1 MSNAAQRSNR
11 VLIVATIM
19 LATFMVAIEATIVAT
34 AMPRIVGELG
44 GFSYYSWVF
53 SAFLLAQSTTTVIYG
68 KLSDIFGRKPVLIGG
83 ILIFLVGSLLCGLA
97 WSMMSLVLFRLLQ
110 GLGAG
115 AIQPVTTTIIGDL
128 FKLEERGRVQGFMAT
143 VWATSA
149 VVGPLAGGIIVD
161 NISWAWIFWINLP
174 IGVISIIAFM
184 IFLKEDV
191 AHKQA
196 KIDYLGSVLF
206 SISIVALLVMLTET
220 DASAWIL
227 ISLFAVFVIAGILF
241 LAQEKRAPE
250 PIISIPLWSRRLIA
264 TSNAATLLAGMALIG
279 LSTILPLYV
288 QGVLGRSPLVAGFT
302 LTMLVVGWPLA
313 VMLSGRFYRAFGIQ
327 RTLRVGSLMFPFRRL
342 FPVVP
347 DTGKL
352 ADRCRR
358 RLLLHGLRH
367 GSHQP
372 HQHRAG
378 AGQRRMVDARQRH
391 GLDHLFPQPRQY
403 ARRHRARRHP
413 QCRHQPLCERR
424 GGGGPARGAEP
435 ADRALGARRRSGD
448 PLRLQCGPALELL
461 GRGRRRGADLLHHL
475 ADPGRAQP
483 EARGG
488 GSARKRGGL
497 ALSGSACGSAE
508 MLRFHTDGLCWES
521 CRTMSVFVLLLGF
534 PGVGKLTIA
543 KELGSLISAKIVDNH
558 WFNNPILRLLDE
570 EQDRSAAEGHMGVH
584 WQGPAGRP
592 GCNHRL

>member
-19 LATFMVAIEATIVAT
+19 VATFMVAIEATIVAT
-34 AMPRIVGELG
+34 AMPRIVGQLG

-83 ILIFLVGSLLCGLA
+83 ILIFLVGSALCGFA

-115 AIQPVTTTIIGDL
+115 AIQPVTMTIIGDL
-128 FKLEERGRVQGFMAT
+128 FKLEERGRVQGAMAT

-174 IGVISIIAFM
+174 IGIISIIAFM
-184 IFLKEDV
+184 VFLKEDV

-227 ISLFAVFVIAGILF
+227 LSLFAVFIVSGILF

-313 VMLSGRFYRAFGIQ
+313 VMLSSRFYRAFGIR
-327 RTLRVGSLMFPFRRL
+327 RTLRVGSLLFPFGACFLL
-342 FPVVP
+342 FLTPESSP
-347 DTGKL
+347 AL
-352 ADRCRR
+352 
-358 RLLLHGLRH
+358 
-367 GSHQP
+367 
-372 HQHRAG
+372 AG
-378 AGQRRMVDARQRH
+378 AGSFFMGFGMGLISLTSIVLVQDSVEWSMRGSATASIIFARSL
-391 GLDHLFPQPRQY
+391 GNT
-403 ARRHRARRHP
+403 
-413 QCRHQPLCERR
+413 
-424 GGGGPARGAEP
+424 
-435 ADRALGARRRSGD
+435 LGATVLGAILNAGINHYAGGEAAAG
-448 PLRLQCGPALELL
+448 LREALNQPTGLSAL
-461 GRGRRRGADLLHHL
+461 A
-475 ADPGRAQP
+475 ADPAIR
-483 EARGG
+483 
-488 GSARKRGGL
+488 
-497 ALSGSACGSAE
+497 
-508 MLRFHTDGLCWES
+508 
-521 CRTMSVFVLLLGF
+521 SVFNAALHWSFWGVVVVAVLTFFTTWLI
-534 PGVGKLTIA
+534 PVG
-543 KELGSLISAKIVDNH
+543 SS
-558 WFNNPILRLLDE
+558 
-570 EQDRSAAEGHMGVH
+570 RSQKGAAVASEAASH
-584 WQGPAGRP
+584 
-592 GCNHRL
+592 

>member
-327 RTLRVGSLMFPFRRL
+327 RTLRVGSLMFPFGACFLL
-342 FPVVP
+342 FLTQESSPIV
-347 DTGKL
+347 
-352 ADRCRR
+352 
-358 RLLLHGLRH
+358 
-367 GSHQP
+367 
-372 HQHRAG
+372 AG
-378 AGQRRMVDARQRH
+378 AGSFFMGFGM
-391 GLDHLFPQPRQY
+391 GLISLTSIVLVQ
-403 ARRHRARRHP
+403 
-413 QCRHQPLCERR
+413 ESVEWSMR
-424 GGGGPARGAEP
+424 GSATASVIFSRSLGNT
-435 ADRALGARRRSGD
+435 LGATVLGAILNAGINHYASGEAAAG
-448 PLRLQCGPALELL
+448 LHEALNQPTGLSAL
-461 GRGRRRGADLLHHL
+461 A
-475 ADPGRAQP
+475 ADPAIRSIFNAALHWSFWGVVVVAVLTFFTTWLIPVGSSQKREGTAVAS
-483 EARGG
+483 EAA
-488 GSARKRGGL
+488 S
-497 ALSGSACGSAE
+497 
-508 MLRFHTDGLCWES
+508 H
-521 CRTMSVFVLLLGF
+521 
-534 PGVGKLTIA
+534 
-543 KELGSLISAKIVDNH
+543 
-558 WFNNPILRLLDE
+558 
-570 EQDRSAAEGHMGVH
+570 
-584 WQGPAGRP
+584 
-592 GCNHRL
+592 

>member
-34 AMPRIVGELG
+34 AMPRIVGQLG

-115 AIQPVTTTIIGDL
+115 AIQPVTMTIIGDL
-128 FKLEERGRVQGFMAT
+128 FKLEERGRVQGAMAT

-174 IGVISIIAFM
+174 IGIISIIAFM

-227 ISLFAVFVIAGILF
+227 ISLFSVFVVTGLLF

-279 LSTILPLYV
+279 LSTILPIYV
-288 QGVLGRSPLVAGFT
+288 QGVLGRSPIVAGFT
-302 LTMLVVGWPLA
+302 LTMLVVGWPLS
-313 VMLSGRFYRAFGIQ
+313 VMLSSRFYKAFGIR
-327 RTLRVGSLMFPFRRL
+327 RTLRVGSLLFPFGACFLL
-342 FPVVP
+342 FLTPESSPVI
-347 DTGKL
+347 
-352 ADRCRR
+352 
-358 RLLLHGLRH
+358 
-367 GSHQP
+367 
-372 HQHRAG
+372 AG
-378 AGQRRMVDARQRH
+378 AGSFFMGFGMGLISLTSIVLVQDSVEWAMRGSATASIIFARSL
-391 GLDHLFPQPRQY
+391 GNT
-403 ARRHRARRHP
+403 
-413 QCRHQPLCERR
+413 
-424 GGGGPARGAEP
+424 
-435 ADRALGARRRSGD
+435 LGATVLGAILNAGINHYASGEAAAG
-448 PLRLQCGPALELL
+448 LHEALNQPTGLSAL
-461 GRGRRRGADLLHHL
+461 A
-475 ADPGRAQP
+475 ADPAIRSVFNAALHWSFWGVVVVAVLTFFTTWLIP
-483 EARGG
+483 VGAG
-488 GSARKRGGL
+488 RKREG
-497 ALSGSACGSAE
+497 
-508 MLRFHTDGLCWES
+508 
-521 CRTMSVFVLLLGF
+521 
-534 PGVGKLTIA
+534 
-543 KELGSLISAKIVDNH
+543 
-558 WFNNPILRLLDE
+558 
-570 EQDRSAAEGHMGVH
+570 AAVASEAASH
-584 WQGPAGRP
+584 
-592 GCNHRL
+592 